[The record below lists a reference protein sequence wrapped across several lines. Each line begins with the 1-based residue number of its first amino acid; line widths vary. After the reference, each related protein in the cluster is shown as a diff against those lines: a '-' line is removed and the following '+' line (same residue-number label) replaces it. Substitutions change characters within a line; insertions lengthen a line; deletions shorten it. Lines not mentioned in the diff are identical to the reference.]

1 MTSPPPSALLADIGA
16 TNARFALLAGSDL
29 GESET
34 YAVADYSSPVEAARA
49 FLAGPAAGHQP
60 QRALIAAAGPVD
72 GGRVVLT
79 NAAWV
84 VDPDRIASG
93 LNMRDVQVL
102 NDFEALGWSLPALR
116 PENLVTLG
124 TPRGGEKGTM
134 AVLGPG
140 TGFGLAALAYGRQE
154 EIVLVTEGGHVT
166 LSSENRREDAVIF
179 ALRHQLHH
187 VSVES
192 VLSGPGL
199 IHLYHAIARTDG
211 RAVPPR
217 DNSEIIEHA
226 LAGDCAVSRETLEL
240 FCAFLGS
247 AAGNV
252 ALTLGAR
259 GGVFIA
265 GGITP
270 RFTDFLRRSA
280 FRERFEAKGRM
291 SPYLTRIP
299 TAVIVH
305 PTPAFIGLAYLAN
318 RPHPVQQRR

>member
-1 MTSPPPSALLADIGA
+1 MSSPPASALLADIGA
-16 TNARFALLAGSDL
+16 TNARFALLAGADVAVS
-29 GESET
+29 ES
-34 YAVADYSSPVEAARA
+34 YAVADHASPVEAVRA

-60 QRALIAAAGPVD
+60 HRALIAAAGPID

-79 NAAWV
+79 NAAWT
-84 VDPDRIASG
+84 VDPDRIAKG
-93 LNMRDVQVL
+93 LNMREVQVL
-102 NDFEALGWSLPALR
+102 NDFEALGWSLPALQ

-124 TPRGGEKGTM
+124 TARGGERGTM

-140 TGFGLAALAYGRQE
+140 TGFGLAALAHGRQE
-154 EIVLVTEGGHVT
+154 EIVLVTEGGHAT
-166 LSSENRREDAVIF
+166 LSSENRREDAVIL

-211 RAVPPR
+211 KTVPAR
-217 DNSEIIEHA
+217 GNSEIIEHA
-226 LAGDCAVSRETLEL
+226 LAGDCEVSRETLEL

-247 AAGNV
+247 VAGNV

-265 GGITP
+265 GGIAP

-280 FRERFEAKGRM
+280 FRERFEAKARM
-291 SPYLTRIP
+291 TSYLARIP
-299 TAVIVH
+299 TVVIVH

-318 RPHPVQQRR
+318 RRHTGQ

>member
-1 MTSPPPSALLADIGA
+1 MASAPASALLADIGA
-16 TNARFALLAGSDL
+16 TNARFALLVGSDVTVH
-29 GESET
+29 ET
-34 YAVADYSSPVEAARA
+34 YAVADHASPVEAARA
-49 FLAGPAAGHQP
+49 FLGGPATGHHP

-72 GGRVVLT
+72 NGRVTMT

-84 VDPDRIASG
+84 VDSERIAKG
-93 LNMRDVQVL
+93 LNMHAVHVL
-102 NDFEALGWSLPALR
+102 NDFEALGWALPALR
-116 PENLVTLG
+116 PEHLVTLG
-124 TPRGGEKGTM
+124 PATGDRGTM

-140 TGFGLAALAYGRQE
+140 TGFGLAAMAHGRQE
-154 EIVLVTEGGHVT
+154 EVVLVTEGGHAT
-166 LSSENRREDAVIF
+166 LASENRREDAVILS
-179 ALRHQLHH
+179 LRQQLHR

-192 VLSGPGL
+192 VLSGPGMTQ
-199 IHLYHAIARTDG
+199 LYHAIARTDG
-211 RAVPPR
+211 RTVPSR
-217 DNSEIIEHA
+217 DNAEIIEHA
-226 LAGDCAVSRETLEL
+226 LAGDCEVSRETLEL

-265 GGITP
+265 GGIAP

-291 SPYLTRIP
+291 SGYLARIP

-318 RPHPVQQRR
+318 RPHTVQPRG